1 MIRYF
6 KVLSVALFVFGA
18 SGCFKDLDTTPIDPD
33 ILTAEVVYEDPAAYK
48 QVLAK
53 LYAGLAVSGQQGPAG
68 QADISEIDE
77 GFGQYLR
84 GFWYHQEL
92 STDEA
97 LIGWNDQTIKDFH
110 GQTWGAS
117 DGFIYAFYSRVFYQ
131 IALSNEY
138 LRETA
143 DEKLDARGVAGPLRD
158 QIKAYRAEARFLR
171 ALSYW
176 HGLDLFRNTPFATE
190 DYVLGSAPPPQ
201 TNAADLYAFIES
213 ELKAID
219 ADLVAPRTN
228 EYGRADKAA
237 AWMLLAKLYLNA
249 EVYTGQRK
257 YQESLDYCKKILEAG
272 YTLEP
277 TYQNLFLADNH
288 NSQEII
294 FSINFDG
301 VSTRTWGGMTF
312 IIRAGIGGSMDPT
325 ESGVVS
331 GWGGVR
337 TTPEFVGK
345 FPSDLTGVKTGFND
359 GKTVSYPKVYVP
371 GSHQGFDA
379 TQTSNSLASP
389 TSNKIYEGYKYFPD
403 DNTQIYFTQIS
414 SNSAPKFGDN
424 GANGS
429 LETGGAAIVIPQK
442 GFYYFRVDLNAKTY
456 TYEKRDLSIVG
467 SATGGVDIPM
477 VWEEETQ
484 TMVAAGQLSIGTFKF
499 RANNADVVVYGD
511 ADRDSLLTLNGG
523 DITIDQAGG
532 YKILL
537 DLDKPDYTYQVQL
550 TSFDRRGMF
559 YADGQRLEIDDLS
572 LFTDGYAV
580 RKFRNVT
587 STGVRGKDTDFP
599 DTDFPMFRL
608 ADVYLM
614 AAEAVLRGAE
624 GGNKELAV
632 QYFNKV
638 RERAF
643 TGSAGNFNAGNLTLD
658 VILDERGRELYWECH
673 RRTDLIRFGQF
684 TDGTYRWAWKGGV
697 KEGKATESFRNIYP
711 IPSNDMG
718 VNPNLVQNPGY

>member
-6 KVLSVALFVFGA
+6 KIFSVMALVLSA
-18 SGCFKDLDTTPIDPD
+18 SGCFKDLNTSPIDPD
-33 ILTAEVVYEDPAAYK
+33 ILTSDVVYEDPGAYK

-110 GQTWGAS
+110 GQTWTSG
-117 DGFIYAFYSRVFYQ
+117 DGFTYAFYSRVFYQ
-131 IALSNEY
+131 IALANEY

-143 DEKLDARGVAGPLRD
+143 DAKLDERGVAGPLRD
-158 QIKAYRAEARFLR
+158 QIKVFRAEARFLR

-176 HGLDLFRNTPFATE
+176 HGLDIFRNTPFAKE
-190 DYVLGSAPPPQ
+190 DYVLGGDPPQQ
-201 TNAADLYAFIES
+201 TNAADLFAFIES
-213 ELKAID
+213 ELKDID
-219 ADLVAPRTN
+219 ATLLDARTN
-228 EYGRADKAA
+228 EYGRADKGA
-237 AWMLLAKLYLNA
+237 AWMLLAKLYLNS

-257 YQESLDYCKKILEAG
+257 YQECLDYCKKIIAAG

-277 TYQNLFLADNH
+277 TYQHLFLADNH

-294 FSINFDG
+294 FPVNFDG
-301 VSTRTWGGMTF
+301 INTRTWGGMTF

-325 ESGVVS
+325 EFGVVS

-337 TTPEFVGK
+337 TTKEFIEK
-345 FPSDLTGVKTGFND
+345 FPSDLTGVKTGFNI
-359 GKTVSYPKVYVP
+359 GKTVSYPKLYVP

-389 TSNKIYEGYKYFPD
+389 LNNKIYEGYKYFPD

-442 GFYYFRVDLNAKTY
+442 GFYYFKVNLTTKTY
-456 TYEKRDLSIVG
+456 EYQKQDFSIIG
-467 SATGGVDIPM
+467 SATGGIDVAMTWDTA
-477 VWEEETQ
+477 TQ
-484 TMVAAGQLSIGTFKF
+484 TMVAASQLSVGTFQF

-511 ADRDSLLTLNGG
+511 SDRDSLLTLNGG
-523 DITIDQAGG
+523 EITIDQEGA
-532 YKILL
+532 YQVLL
-537 DLDKPDYTYQVQL
+537 DLDKPDYTYQIQL

-559 YADGQRLEIDDLS
+559 FTEGQRLEIDDIS

-580 RKFRNVT
+580 GKFRNVT
-587 STGVRGKDTDFP
+587 STGAPGKDTDFP

-608 ADVYLM
+608 GDVYLM
-614 AAEAVLRGAE
+614 AAEAILRGAD
-624 GGNKELAV
+624 GGNKEQAV
-632 QYFNKV
+632 QYFNAI
-638 RERAF
+638 RQRAF
-643 TGSAGNFNAGNLTLD
+643 TGTAGNYTAGTLNLD
-658 VILDERGRELYWECH
+658 VLLDERARELYWECH

-684 TDGTYRWAWKGGV
+684 SDGTYRWAWKGGV
-697 KEGKATESFRNIYP
+697 KEGKTTENYRNIFP
-711 IPSNDMG
+711 IPSNDLG